1 MKKLSLIIMLLA
13 TVTMSAQGIMEA
25 TYLDVPASKIGRF
38 GQLHKTIT
46 DMSMGEER
54 TLQDQ
59 WVYRHWYGSGHS
71 IVIYDLY
78 ASPEDAVKDDAFAV
92 LGKNYDALSDEE
104 KKEMDAVFEEWW
116 GYFDGHTDEMRSYN
130 PERNH
135 AGKENVDWDTPFV
148 FVVGSYNS
156 VGTAWREMGDAFM
169 DWATRPAVAN
179 GLQLGGGYTSHY
191 KGSGY
196 DIQVY
201 SGYKNIMEFAES
213 VSNLPDEN
221 PEARKKFWSL
231 VDGGHE
237 DQIYIHIGH
246 IVDGKFD
253 LAGKDR

>member
-1 MKKLSLIIMLLA
+1 MKKINLIIMLLA
-13 TVTMSAQGIMEA
+13 TITMSAQQIIEA
-25 TYLDVPASKIGRF
+25 TYLDVPATKIGKF
-38 GQLHKTIT
+38 VELHKTIT

-54 TLQDQ
+54 TLQSQ

-71 IVIYDLY
+71 IVIYDIY

-92 LGKNYDALSDEE
+92 LGKNYEALSDEK
-104 KKEMDAVFEEWW
+104 KKEMDVVFEEWW
-116 GYFDGHTDEMRSYN
+116 SYFDGHTDEMRAYN
-130 PERNH
+130 AEKNH
-135 AGKENVDWDTPFV
+135 VEKDFVDWDTPFV

-156 VGTAWREMGDAFM
+156 TGSWTEMGDAFM

-179 GLQLGGGYTSHY
+179 GLQLGGGYTRHY

-196 DIQVY
+196 EVQFY

-213 VSNLPDEN
+213 ISNLSNEN

-237 DQIYIHIGH
+237 DQIYVHVGH
-246 IVDGKFD
+246 IVDGVFD
-253 LAGKDR
+253 IAGKDK

>member
-1 MKKLSLIIMLLA
+1 MKKINLIIMLLA
-13 TVTMSAQGIMEA
+13 TITMSAFQSVTEI
-25 TYLDVPASKIGRF
+25 TYLDVPASKIGKF
-38 GQLHKTIT
+38 VQLHKTIT

-54 TLQDQ
+54 TLQGQ

-71 IVIYDLY
+71 VVIRDIYKS
-78 ASPEDAVKDDAFAV
+78 AEDAIKDDAFAV
-92 LGKNYDALSDEE
+92 LGKNYQALSDDK

-116 GYFDGHTDEMRSYN
+116 GYFDGHTDEMRMNN
-130 PERNH
+130 PEKDFVS
-135 AGKENVDWDTPFV
+135 KENVDWDIPFV
-148 FVVGSYNS
+148 FVVGRYNS
-156 VGTAWREMGDAFM
+156 SGDWGEMADAFM

-179 GLQLGGGYTSHY
+179 GLQLGGGATMHF
-191 KGSGY
+191 KGSGHE
-196 DIQVY
+196 VEFF

-231 VDGGHE
+231 VDGAHE
-237 DQIYIHIGH
+237 DQIYIHVGH